1 MEKNES
7 IGLLADRYQIKK
19 TLGKGGFGITYLAED
34 LKNHGNVVLKEYM
47 PVQYAMKKEDRIE
60 AFPEYQKEYKSGLK
74 KFLKEAKLMA
84 SLETVP
90 EIVRVLNYFEE
101 QNTAYL
107 VLEYI
112 RGTSLRDYLE
122 MTEQPMSFREAA
134 DFIHPVLTA
143 LSCVHK
149 KHILHRDLTP
159 DNILVSENGSLR
171 IIDFGS
177 AREYTEDDR
186 TRTVLIKPG
195 YAPLEQYSRQGKQG
209 PWTDI
214 YSLCAVIYEMI
225 TGIPPLDAAVRAKE
239 DQLYL
244 PSMYGAE
251 IRPEEEAALMK
262 GLSVDWH
269 HRYQMVKELE
279 AALYPAERNIQE
291 KRNKT
296 KKWIFTCAASVL
308 IMIFL
313 AGTWIYIDRS
323 YTEYAGNYGRGSRK
337 AIEYMDFVKAHAL
350 SETKEDNGISYELS
364 EEDVLD
370 YGLPCNRYRFDKKRE
385 ELEAFI
391 KQLNWNIQKQD
402 ERTTKCNVFEG
413 EYGHIETDFGDY
425 QKYTDDTGMELIAYY
440 DLVDQDILGI
450 AVSCP
455 AACKISPEGIA
466 AELFQ
471 FLTGYDEEQ
480 KKETRSY
487 LKKQISDILKEES
500 MVIHIYDW
508 GKVNLHYTGVSEEEI
523 SYELRRVEADNK
535 NTYKSFWQ

>member
-1 MEKNES
+1 MMKDES
-7 IGLLADRYQIKK
+7 KRLLAERYQIKK

-34 LKNHGNVVLKEYM
+34 LINHGNVVLKEYM

-60 AFPEYQKEYKSGLK
+60 VLPEYQKEYKSGLK

-112 RGTSLRDYLE
+112 RGTSLRAYLE
-122 MTEQPMSFREAA
+122 MMDQPMSFREAA

-159 DNILVSENGSLR
+159 DNILLSENGSLR

-177 AREYTEDDR
+177 AREYAEDDR

-225 TGIPPLDAAVRAKE
+225 MGIPPIDAAVRAKE

-269 HRYQMVKELE
+269 HRYQTIKELE
-279 AALYPAERNIQE
+279 AALYPAERKIQ
-291 KRNKT
+291 KKQNKM
-296 KKWIFTCAASVL
+296 KKWVLTGAASVL
-308 IMIFL
+308 MVIFL
-313 AGTWIYIDRS
+313 TGIWIHIDRS

-337 AIEYMDFVKAHAL
+337 AIEYMDFVKKHAL
-350 SETKEDNGISYELS
+350 SKTKEDNGISYTLS
-364 EEDVLD
+364 EEAVLD
-370 YGLPCNRYRFDKKRE
+370 DGLPCNRFRFDKKRKD
-385 ELEAFI
+385 LEDFI

-402 ERTTKCNVFEG
+402 ERTIKCYVFEG
-413 EYGHIETDFGDY
+413 KYGHIETDFGDY
-425 QKYTDDTGMELIAYY
+425 QKYADDTGMEIIAYY

-450 AVSCP
+450 SVNYPEDCEISP
-455 AACKISPEGIA
+455 AAIA
-466 AELFQ
+466 AELFE
-471 FLTGYDEEQ
+471 FLTGYSEEQ
-480 KKETRSY
+480 KKVTRSY
-487 LKKQISDILKEES
+487 LEKQMSDILKEES
-500 MVIHIYDW
+500 NVIHIYEW
-508 GKVNLHYTGVSEEEI
+508 GKVNLHYTDISEEEI
-523 SYELRRVEADNK
+523 SYELQPIEADYAAS
-535 NTYKSFWQ
+535 YKSFWQ

>member
-1 MEKNES
+1 MGKNES

-34 LKNHGNVVLKEYM
+34 LKNHGTVVLKEYM
-47 PVQYAMKKEDRIE
+47 PTQYAMKKEDRIE
-60 AFPEYQKEYKSGLK
+60 VLPEYQKEYKSGLK

-112 RGTSLRDYLE
+112 RGTSLRDYME
-122 MTEQPMSFREAA
+122 MMDQPMNFREAV

-159 DNILVSENGSLR
+159 DNILLSENGSLR

-225 TGIPPLDAAVRAKE
+225 TGIPPIDAAVRAKE

-251 IRPEEEAALMK
+251 IRPEEEAVLMK

-269 HRYQMVKELE
+269 HRYQTVKDLE
-279 AALYPAERNIQE
+279 AALYLTERKTQK

-296 KKWIFTCAASVL
+296 KKWVLTGAASVL
-308 IMIFL
+308 MVTFL
-313 AGTWIYIDRS
+313 TGTWIHIDRS

-337 AIEYMDFVKAHAL
+337 AIEYMDFVKTHAL
-350 SETKEDNGISYELS
+350 SETKKDNGISYELS

-370 YGLPCNRYRFDKKRE
+370 YGLPCNRFRFDKKRE
-385 ELEAFI
+385 DLEDFI
-391 KQLNWNIQKQD
+391 KELNWNIQKQD
-402 ERTTKCNVFEG
+402 ERKIICNVFEG

-425 QKYTDDTGMELIAYY
+425 QKYADDTGMKIIAYY
-440 DLVDQDILGI
+440 DLVNEDILGI

-455 AACKISPEGIA
+455 ADCEIRPETA
-466 AELFQ
+466 ASELFG
-471 FLTGYDEEQ
+471 FLTGYSEKQ
-480 KKETRSY
+480 KRENRSY
-487 LKKQISDILKEES
+487 LEKQISDILKEGS
-500 MVIHIYDW
+500 NVIHIYEW
-508 GKVNLHYTGVSEEEI
+508 GKVNLHYTDVSEEEI
-523 SYELRRVEADNK
+523 SYELRPIEADRADS
-535 NTYKSFWQ
+535 YKSFWR

>member
-1 MEKNES
+1 
-7 IGLLADRYQIKK
+7 
-19 TLGKGGFGITYLAED
+19 
-34 LKNHGNVVLKEYM
+34 M

-60 AFPEYQKEYKSGLK
+60 VLPEYQKEYKSGLK

-90 EIVRVLNYFEE
+90 EIVRVLNYFEK

-112 RGTSLRDYLE
+112 RGTSLRAYLE
-122 MTEQPMSFREAA
+122 MMDQPMSFREAA

-159 DNILVSENGSLR
+159 DNILLSENGSLR

-177 AREYTEDDR
+177 AREYAEDDR

-209 PWTDI
+209 PWTNI

-225 TGIPPLDAAVRAKE
+225 TGIPPIDAAVRAKE

-269 HRYQMVKELE
+269 HRYQTIKELE
-279 AALYPAERNIQE
+279 AALYPAERKIQ
-291 KRNKT
+291 KKQNKM
-296 KKWIFTCAASVL
+296 KKWVLTGAASVL
-308 IMIFL
+308 MVIFL
-313 AGTWIYIDRS
+313 TGIWIHIDRS

-337 AIEYMDFVKAHAL
+337 AIEYMDFVKKHAL
-350 SETKEDNGISYELS
+350 SKTKEDNGISYTLS
-364 EEDVLD
+364 EEAVLD
-370 YGLPCNRYRFDKKRE
+370 DGLPCNRFRFDKKRKD
-385 ELEAFI
+385 LEDFI

-402 ERTTKCNVFEG
+402 ERTIKCYVFEG
-413 EYGHIETDFGDY
+413 KYGHIETDFGDY
-425 QKYTDDTGMELIAYY
+425 QKYADDTGMEIIAYY

-450 AVSCP
+450 SVNYPEDCEISP
-455 AACKISPEGIA
+455 AAIA
-466 AELFQ
+466 AELFE
-471 FLTGYDEEQ
+471 FLTGYSEEQ
-480 KKETRSY
+480 KKVTRSY
-487 LKKQISDILKEES
+487 LEKQMSDILKEES
-500 MVIHIYDW
+500 NVIHIYEW
-508 GKVNLHYTGVSEEEI
+508 GKVNLHYTDISEEEI
-523 SYELRRVEADNK
+523 SYELQPIEADYAAS
-535 NTYKSFWQ
+535 YKSFWQ